1 MGFQALEQ
9 LGQKCAQKSIEDK
22 SVHRNKKVW
31 QKNVNQKSIEDKSV
45 HTNKKVWQKNINPKS
60 IEDKSVHSNKKVWQ
74 KKQTDVTD
82 TKSCVINRSF

>member
-1 MGFQALEQ
+1 M
-9 LGQKCAQKSIEDK
+9 
-22 SVHRNKKVW
+22 HRNQKVW
-31 QKNVNQKSIEDKSV
+31 QKNLNQKSIEYKSV

-82 TKSCVINRSF
+82 TKSCVINRWF

>member
-1 MGFQALEQ
+1 M
-9 LGQKCAQKSIEDK
+9 
-22 SVHRNKKVW
+22 W

-82 TKSCVINRSF
+82 TKSCVINRWF